1 MSSALTKTTLL
12 NDTIIITLLQPSLN
26 KDAIVSSDKRNF
38 SILLKR
44 KEKILSTN
52 EQWQK
57 IAHTIIELA
66 LPLFEPQVR
75 EIQIDFSKGILEV
88 KKSNNFESVSTKESL
103 YVLSTIQSLYT
114 KSLKPIF
121 TELYASQISLEDEK
135 TAIASAVKD
144 LLKGT
149 AIENTTLE
157 LMIRYLQKSYPLF
170 SGQMIDFNNQNE
182 SNNKKS
188 EEKLS
193 SDEKPNI
200 SLFGT
205 GPNGIHLE
213 DFPASRGKFIEN
225 KKYYGALIIYKGH
238 FVGLFAL
245 LETNKLYVIN
255 SLSEN
260 AKKTFPFDL
269 ENAYMQIFKDP
280 FSDTYDMPGDEDI
293 LDLAPK
299 ILQNEEVLVNCGLH
313 VLKAFETLICK
324 GSQFT
329 EEEILSEHR
338 SEEILLYR
346 NQWIQIFQTDQS
358 HFLPKAPQFSEN
370 HFQSSSSSSSSSISS
385 STSSSSSALAQSS
398 LATAPIAPTQTT
410 TSAPSKPKI
419 EKGFFSSLLD
429 FFTNEG

>member
-1 MSSALTKTTLL
+1 MSSVLTKTNLL
-12 NDTIIITLLQPSLN
+12 NDAVIITLLQPSLN
-26 KDAIVSSDKRNF
+26 KDAIVSSDKRSF

-44 KEKILSTN
+44 KEKTLPTN

-57 IAHTIIELA
+57 MAHIIVELA

-75 EIQIDFSKGILEV
+75 EIKIDFSKGILEV
-88 KKSNNFESVSTKESL
+88 KKSDNFEIATTKQSL
-103 YVLSTIQSLYT
+103 DVLSTIQSLYT

-121 TELYASQISLEDEK
+121 TELYASQITLEDEK

-157 LMIRYLQKSYPLF
+157 LMVRYLQKSYPLF

-182 SNNKKS
+182 SSCKKS
-188 EEKLS
+188 EEKSS

-205 GPNGIHLE
+205 GPNGVHLE
-213 DFPASRGKFIEN
+213 DFPASREKFIEN
-225 KKYYGALIIYKGH
+225 KKYYGTLIIYKGH

-260 AKKTFPFDL
+260 AKETFPFDL

-280 FSDTYDMPGDEDI
+280 FSDIYDMPGDKDV
-293 LDLAPK
+293 LNLAPK

-324 GSQFT
+324 GSQFI

-338 SEEILLYR
+338 SEEMLLYR
-346 NQWIQIFQTDQS
+346 NQWIQIFQANQS
-358 HFLPKAPQFSEN
+358 HYLPRAPQLSEN
-370 HFQSSSSSSSSSISS
+370 HFQISSSSSSSSSA
-385 STSSSSSALAQSS
+385 ALVQSS
-398 LATAPIAPTQTT
+398 LATAPIAPAQTA
-410 TSAPSKPKI
+410 SSVSSKPKS

-429 FFTNEG
+429 FFTNGV

>member
-1 MSSALTKTTLL
+1 MSSVLTKTNLL
-12 NDTIIITLLQPSLN
+12 NDTVIITLLQTSLN
-26 KDAIVSSDKRNF
+26 KDTIVSSDKRSF
-38 SILLKR
+38 SILVKR
-44 KEKILSTN
+44 KEKTLPTN

-57 IAHTIIELA
+57 MAHIIVELA

-75 EIQIDFSKGILEV
+75 EIKIDFSKEILEV
-88 KKSNNFESVSTKESL
+88 KKSDNFEIATTKQSQDI
-103 YVLSTIQSLYT
+103 LSTIQSLYT

-157 LMIRYLQKSYPLF
+157 LMVRYLQKSYPLF

-182 SNNKKS
+182 SSNKKS
-188 EEKLS
+188 EGKSS
-193 SDEKPNI
+193 SDEKPKI
-200 SLFGT
+200 TLFGT
-205 GPNGIHLE
+205 GPNGVLLA
-213 DFPASRGKFIEN
+213 DFPASREKFIEN
-225 KKYYGALIIYKGH
+225 KKYYGTLIIYKDH

-260 AKKTFPFDL
+260 AKETFPFDL

-280 FSDTYDMPGDEDI
+280 FSDIYDMPGDEDI
-293 LDLAPK
+293 LNLAPK
-299 ILQNEEVLVNCGLH
+299 ILQDEEVLVNCGLH

-338 SEEILLYR
+338 SEEMLLYR
-346 NQWIQIFQTDQS
+346 SHWIQIFQANQS
-358 HFLPKAPQFSEN
+358 HYLPKAPQFSEN
-370 HFQSSSSSSSSSISS
+370 HFQI
-385 STSSSSSALAQSS
+385 SSSSSASSSSALIQSS
-398 LATAPIAPTQTT
+398 LATAPIAPAKT
-410 TSAPSKPKI
+410 TSSVSSKTKS

-429 FFTNEG
+429 FFTNEV